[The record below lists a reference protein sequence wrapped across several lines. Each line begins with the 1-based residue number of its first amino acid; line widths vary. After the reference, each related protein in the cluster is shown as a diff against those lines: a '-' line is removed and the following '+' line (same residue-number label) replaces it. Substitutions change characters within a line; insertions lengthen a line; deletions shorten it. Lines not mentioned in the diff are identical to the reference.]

1 MDQFNRFISVG
12 HNPSQGNLAN
22 GRHRGIDLQQKCMC
36 HQKGNNGKLR
46 RRRVFVCYV
55 FFYICFT
62 SSLAIAFLLISGLPL
77 NNRVCL
83 TLLVSLLVSLLTLSL
98 VYAGCLYHIMPEGVY
113 HITPQCGRCFTL
125 SKESKKRFLCKLIF
139 IIFVICNLPKGY

>member
-1 MDQFNRFISVG
+1 MEPKKFHDSGQAILKKIFISVS
-12 HNPSQGNLAN
+12 HKPSWGNLASE
-22 GRHRGIDLQQKCMC
+22 RLRGIDLQQKCMC

-113 HITPQCGRCFTL
+113 HITQQCG
-125 SKESKKRFLCKLIF
+125 
-139 IIFVICNLPKGY
+139 